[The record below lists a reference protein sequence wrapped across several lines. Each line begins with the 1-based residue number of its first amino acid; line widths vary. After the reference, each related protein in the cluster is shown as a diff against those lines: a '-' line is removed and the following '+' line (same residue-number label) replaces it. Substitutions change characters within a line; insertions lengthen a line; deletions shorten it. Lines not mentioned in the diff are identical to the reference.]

1 MKRKRFIKWLGFF
14 FGAMLV
20 LGALSRA
27 ADSVNTA
34 QVRVKTMQNYVISHT
49 VRGNGK
55 VEGTRELAVFAQ
67 EGQRVEQ
74 VLVQEGQS
82 VKKGDILLKLSK
94 EILEES
100 IEKKEGELEELNLQA
115 RDLKSAEDVN
125 GEKKSRDIF
134 WAEQNYNITANSGN
148 YNISSAQDALNLA
161 RQRLQE
167 YYDSLGFTS
176 ETGTSSEEQALLED
190 VRAKQ
195 EALNQ
200 AIMARDQSVMD
211 AQKGV
216 SDAKQSEATDGS
228 LQNVQRQI
236 QSEQKE
242 LETLQVLLEKN
253 GEIAAPEDG
262 VIKSVSA
269 VTGGLTSQDA
279 AMVLYELS
287 GDLRM
292 TVSISGEEVKYV
304 EVGGSAYI
312 KGISGTEVEDARI
325 ESVREDEAD
334 PDRRIL
340 SIIIPEKTLAIGE
353 SADVTIS
360 KDAGPFTTCIPLSA
374 LYGESGKE
382 YVLVLEE
389 QDNVLGTVQV
399 LRKVNVTVEDKN
411 ESFAALSQGS
421 LSGDQQVVT
430 EADRTVEEGSR
441 VRLEES

>member
-1 MKRKRFIKWLGFF
+1 MKRKRFIKWLGLF

-20 LGALSRA
+20 LNVLSRA

-34 QVRVKTMQNYVISHT
+34 KVRVKTMQNYVISHT
-49 VRGNGK
+49 VKGNGK

-100 IEKKEGELEELNLQA
+100 IEKKSGELEELNLRA

-125 GEKKSRDIF
+125 GEKRSRDIF
-134 WAEQNYNITANSGN
+134 WAEQNYNVAANSGN
-148 YNISSAQDALNLA
+148 YNVSSAQDALNLA

-176 ETGTSSEEQALLED
+176 EAGTSGEEQALLDD

-211 AQKGV
+211 AQKGIA
-216 SDAKQSEATDGS
+216 DAKQSEATDGS

-236 QSEQKE
+236 QMEQKK
-242 LETLQVLLEKN
+242 LEMLQSLLEQEGK
-253 GEIAAPEDG
+253 IAAPADG

-269 VTGGLTSQDA
+269 VTGGLTGEDA

-292 TVSISGEEVKYV
+292 TVSVSEEEVKYV

-325 ESVREDEAD
+325 ESVREDETD
-334 PDRRIL
+334 PDRRTL
-340 SIIIPEKTLAIGE
+340 SIVIPEKTLAIGE

-374 LYGESGKE
+374 LYGETGKE
-382 YVLVLEE
+382 YVLVLDD
-389 QDNVLGTVQV
+389 QDTVLGTVQV
-399 LRKVNVTVEDKN
+399 LRKVNVVVEDKN
-411 ESFAALSQGS
+411 ESFAALAQGS
-421 LSGDQQVVT
+421 LTSDQQVVT
-430 EADRTVEEGSR
+430 EADRSVEEGSR

>member
-1 MKRKRFIKWLGFF
+1 MKRERFIKWLGLF

-34 QVRVKTMQNYVISHT
+34 KVRVKSMQNYVISHT
-49 VRGNGK
+49 VQGSGK
-55 VEGTRELAVFAQ
+55 VEGTREFAVFAQ

-100 IEKKEGELEELNLQA
+100 IEKKNGELEELNLRA
-115 RDLKSAEDVN
+115 RDLKSAEEVN

-134 WAEQNYNITANSGN
+134 WAEQNYNAAANSGN
-148 YNISSAQDALNLA
+148 YNVSSAQDALNLA

-176 ETGTSSEEQALLED
+176 EADTSGEEQALLDD

-200 AIMARDQSVMD
+200 AVMARDQVVMD
-211 AQKGV
+211 AQKGI
-216 SDAKQSEATDGS
+216 SDARQSEATDGS

-236 QSEQKE
+236 QMEQKE
-242 LETLQVLLEKN
+242 LETLQSLMEQEGK
-253 GEIAAPEDG
+253 ISAPADG

-269 VTGGLTSQDA
+269 VTGGLTSGDA
-279 AMVLYELS
+279 AVVLYELS

-292 TVSISGEEVKYV
+292 TASISEEEAKYA
-304 EVGGSAYI
+304 EVGGSVKI
-312 KGISGTEVEDARI
+312 KGISGTEVENARI
-325 ESVREDEAD
+325 ESVREDETD
-334 PDRRIL
+334 PDRRAL
-340 SIIIPEKTLAIGE
+340 SIVIPENTLTIGE
-353 SADVTIS
+353 SADFTIS
-360 KDAGPFTTCIPLSA
+360 KDAGPFTTCIPLTA
-374 LYGESGKE
+374 LYGETGKE
-382 YVLVLEE
+382 YVLVLDTQET
-389 QDNVLGTVQV
+389 VLGTVQV
-399 LRKVNVTVEDKN
+399 LRKVSVAVEDKN
-411 ESFAALSQGS
+411 ESFAALAQGS
-421 LSGDQQVVT
+421 LTSDQQVVT
-430 EADRTVEEGSR
+430 EADRSVEEGSR